1 MVHVL
6 LTVSL
11 YIANQVS
18 CKSSSSSSS
27 SLIFEDMPQRGYVL
41 VFFVWALI
49 AIITPTLV
57 SLSLA
62 SRKINME
69 SSQGG
74 ARTEV
79 KVRRMMVL
87 LEKTFARNT
96 SSSSSS
102 SSSSFI
108 IEAPTPAP
116 APTMVT
122 GNGTHR

>member
-18 CKSSSSSSS
+18 WKSSSSSSSSS

-41 VFFVWALI
+41 VFFLWALI

-62 SRKINME
+62 AKKTNME
-69 SSQGG
+69 ASQGG
-74 ARTEV
+74 ARIEV

-96 SSSSSS
+96 SSSS
-102 SSSSFI
+102 FT
-108 IEAPTPAP
+108 EAPTPAP
-116 APTMVT
+116 APTMVA
-122 GNGTHR
+122 GNGTQR

>member
-6 LTVSL
+6 LTVFL

-18 CKSSSSSSS
+18 CKSYSSSSSSS

-41 VFFVWALI
+41 VFFLWALI

-62 SRKINME
+62 SKKTNME
-69 SSQGG
+69 ASQGG
-74 ARTEV
+74 ARIEV

-87 LEKTFARNT
+87 LEKTLTRNT

-102 SSSSFI
+102 SFT
-108 IEAPTPAP
+108 EAPTPAP
-116 APTMVT
+116 APTMVA